1 MFVFRLLKNN
11 TDYKFG
17 FRKAMEFKNVK
28 EKVPTYWLLEAR
40 GCTVC
45 HHDETDAVV
54 PDLVT
59 YTKAPSEVTTLVQD
73 PPAVKKP
80 NIMLFMSC
88 VILLFS
94 VLTVWDCYV

>member
-1 MFVFRLLKNN
+1 
-11 TDYKFG
+11 
-17 FRKAMEFKNVK
+17 MEFKNVK

-40 GCTVC
+40 GRTVC
-45 HHDETDAVV
+45 HHDEIDAVV

-59 YTKAPSEVTTLVQD
+59 NTKVPSEVTTPVQD
-73 PPAVKKP
+73 PPAMKKT

-94 VLTVWDCYV
+94 MLTLWDRYV